1 MYQVRL
7 AILTDLDLLQG
18 IERAASV
25 LFPAGRLPDS
35 DDVMPMSELEAA
47 NRDRLLLVSLRDEGV
62 IGFAM
67 SKEYDGL
74 LHLAVMAVHPDHGKR
89 GVGSK
94 LVQGVIERAKRRQL
108 QGVTLTTFRDL
119 PWNAPFYGK
128 LGFRTLS
135 DSELSFMLRE
145 TLGKEE
151 SLGMTERV
159 AMLYSIAA

>member
-7 AILTDLDLLQG
+7 AILTDLDLLQD

-25 LFPAGRLPDS
+25 LFPAGRLPDP

-47 NRDRLLLVSLRDEGV
+47 NRDRLLVSLRDEGI

-67 SKEYDGL
+67 SKEYEGL

-94 LVQGVIERAKRRQL
+94 LVQGVIEQAKRRQL

-135 DSELSFMLRE
+135 DSELSPMLRE

-151 SLGMTERV
+151 SVGMTERV